1 MKISIKYKFS
11 LFLTGLLLLVVV
23 LLSIF
28 VMGGIRSNQVDQYEA
43 YLAKQGKTANTYF
56 LQTLL
61 LESNKSPNTFL
72 QEKGPD
78 FSKGKP
84 NR

>member
-1 MKISIKYKFS
+1 
-11 LFLTGLLLLVVV
+11 
-23 LLSIF
+23 
-28 VMGGIRSNQVDQYEA
+28 MGGIRSNQVDQYEA

-84 NR
+84 NRRTLNIVN